1 MFISEPALQSVQV
14 MKANITEGAI
24 MPVLRKW
31 APHSLCLIAPSVLAL
46 GLTAT
51 SVNALTIN
59 PEFSSSIT
67 GAADAASIEGAI
79 NAAIKTVDSLY
90 SNTGTVGI
98 VFTAAAGGNF
108 VAQGSTADYSETY
121 LQYTFLLG
129 LNSIKNPANTT
140 LSTAIANLGTGN
152 KPGAGGSVLVTSA
165 DARVALGLASA
176 TGFYNSSGNFVGG
189 GGQAYDGVIT
199 LNNALPLNFTT
210 KAVTGEYSAITAFEA
225 QINEILGGGGQGSVL
240 NQIPAGGSKTAF
252 PNIGVLDL
260 YRYSAPGVPSF
271 SSANGTY
278 AYFSVDG
285 GNTDIIQFSDNPSE
299 ELGDFSPN
307 GYVQSAVASRGT
319 EPAYTTSSPEF
330 TMMESIGYDP
340 VTATPLPST
349 WTMLLAGFV
358 CLGFMASRGTKN
370 HSVSFGA
377 A

>member
-1 MFISEPALQSVQV
+1 
-14 MKANITEGAI
+14 MKAKITEGMA
-24 MPVLRKW
+24 MSRLRKC
-31 APHSLCLIAPSVLAL
+31 AARSLGLIAPGVLAL

-51 SVNALTIN
+51 SVNALTID

-67 GAADAASIEGAI
+67 EAANAASIEGAI
-79 NAAIKTVDSLY
+79 NTAINTVESLY

-98 VFTAAAGGNF
+98 VFTAGAGNF
-108 VAQGSTADYSETY
+108 VAQSSTYDYSEPY
-121 LQYTFLLG
+121 VEYTSLLG

-140 LSTAIANLGTGN
+140 LSTAIANLGSGN
-152 KPGAGGSVLVTSA
+152 KPGPGGSVLVTSA
-165 DARVALGLASA
+165 DGRVALGVASD
-176 TGFYNSSGNFVGG
+176 TGHYNSSGTFVNA

-199 LNNALPLNFTT
+199 LNTGLPLNFTT
-210 KAVTGEYSAITAFEA
+210 KAVTGEFSAITAFEA

-240 NQIPAGGSKTAF
+240 NQIPAGGSKSAY

-285 GNTDIIQFSDNPSE
+285 GVTNIMQFNDNPNDE
-299 ELGDFSPN
+299 FGDWVLDTCN
-307 GYVQSAVASRGT
+307 IQSAPSASCEGT
-319 EPAYTTSSPEF
+319 EPAYTTSSPDF

-349 WTMLLAGFV
+349 WTMLIAGFV
-358 CLGFMASRGTKN
+358 CLGFMASRGTKD

>member
-1 MFISEPALQSVQV
+1 
-14 MKANITEGAI
+14 MKAKITEGAI
-24 MPVLRKW
+24 MSVLRKC
-31 APHSLCLIAPSVLAL
+31 AARSLSLIAPGVLAL

-51 SVNALTIN
+51 SVSALTIN

-67 GAADAASIEGAI
+67 GAANAASIEGAI
-79 NAAIKTVDSLY
+79 DAAIKTVDSLY

-98 VFTAAAGGNF
+98 VFTAGAGNF
-108 VAQGSTADYSETY
+108 VALSQTYDYSESY
-121 LQYTFLLG
+121 FEYTSLLG

-140 LSTAIANLGTGN
+140 LSTAIANIETSN
-152 KPGAGGSVLVTSA
+152 KPGPGGSVLVTSA
-165 DARVALGLASA
+165 DARVALGVASD
-176 TGFYNSSGNFVGG
+176 TGHYNSSGTFVST

-199 LNNALPLNFTT
+199 LNTSIPLNFTT
-210 KAVTGEYSAITAFEA
+210 KPVAGEYSAIAAFEA

-240 NQIPAGGSKTAF
+240 NQIPTGGSRVAY

-260 YRYSAPGVPSF
+260 YRYSSPGMPSF
-271 SSANGTY
+271 SSGPGTY

-285 GNTDIIQFSDNPSE
+285 GATDIIQFNDNPDY
-299 ELGDFSPN
+299 ELGDWAL
-307 GYVQSAVASRGT
+307 GTCYVQSAVPCQGT

-349 WTMLLAGFV
+349 WTMLIAGFV
-358 CLGFMASRGTKN
+358 GLGLMASRGTKN
-370 HSVSFGA
+370 NSVSFGA

>member
-1 MFISEPALQSVQV
+1 
-14 MKANITEGAI
+14 
-24 MPVLRKW
+24 MPVLRKC
-31 APHSLCLIAPSVLAL
+31 AARSLCLMAPGVLAL

-51 SVNALTIN
+51 SVNALTID

-67 GAADAASIEGAI
+67 GAPNAASIEGAI
-79 NAAIKTVDSLY
+79 NTAINTVESLY

-98 VFTAAAGGNF
+98 VFTTGAGNF

-121 LQYTFLLG
+121 LQYTALLG
-129 LNSIKNPANTT
+129 LNSINNPANTT
-140 LSTAIANLGTGN
+140 LSTAIANVGSGN
-152 KPGAGGSVLVTSA
+152 KPGPGGSVLVTSA

-176 TGFYNSSGNFVGG
+176 TGFYNSSGTFVSA

-199 LNNALPLNFTT
+199 LNTGLSLNYTT
-210 KAVTGEYSAITAFEA
+210 TAVSGQYSAITAFEA

-240 NQIPAGGSKTAF
+240 NEIPAGGSKANF
-252 PNIGVLDL
+252 PNVGVLDL

-271 SSANGTY
+271 SSASGTY

-285 GNTDIIQFSDNPSE
+285 GNTDIMQFNNNASYD
-299 ELGDFSPN
+299 LGDWVIGTCN
-307 GYVQSAVASRGT
+307 VQSAAPCDGT

-349 WTMLLAGFV
+349 WTMLIAGFV
-358 CLGFMASRGTKN
+358 GLGCFAYRGSKKN
-370 HSVSFGA
+370 A
-377 A
+377 AALLAA

>member
-1 MFISEPALQSVQV
+1 MEA
-14 MKANITEGAI
+14 KITERAI

-31 APHSLCLIAPSVLAL
+31 AVHSLSLMAPGVLAL

-79 NAAIKTVDSLY
+79 NTAINTVESLY

-98 VFTAAAGGNF
+98 VFTAGAGNF
-108 VAQGSTADYSETY
+108 VAQSSTYDYSEPY
-121 LQYTFLLG
+121 VEYTSLLG

-140 LSTAIANLGTGN
+140 LSTAIANLGSGN
-152 KPGAGGSVLVTSA
+152 KPGPGGSVLVTSA
-165 DARVALGLASA
+165 DARVALGLASD
-176 TGFYNSSGNFVGG
+176 TGHYNSSGSFVSA
-189 GGQAYDGVIT
+189 GGQAYDGVVT
-199 LNNALPLNFTT
+199 LNTGIPLNFTT
-210 KAVTGEYSAITAFEA
+210 KAVAGEYSAIAAFEA

-240 NQIPAGGSKTAF
+240 NQIPAGGSKSAF

-271 SSANGTY
+271 SSATGTF

-285 GNTDIIQFSDNPSE
+285 GVTDIMQFSDNSDE
-299 ELGDFSPN
+299 ELGDWAL
-307 GYVQSAVASRGT
+307 GTCDVQSAVPCKGT

-349 WTMLLAGFV
+349 WTMLIAGFV
-358 CLGFMASRGTKN
+358 GLGFFAYRGSKKN
-370 HSVSFGA
+370 A
-377 A
+377 AVLSAA

>member
-1 MFISEPALQSVQV
+1 
-14 MKANITEGAI
+14 MKVKIAEGAI
-24 MPVLRKW
+24 MPVLKW
-31 APHSLCLIAPSVLAL
+31 AAHSLSLIGPGVLAL

-67 GAADAASIEGAI
+67 GAADAASIESAI

-98 VFTAAAGGNF
+98 VFTAGAGNF
-108 VAQGSTADYSETY
+108 VALSQTYDYSEAY
-121 LQYTFLLG
+121 SQYTSLLG

-140 LSTAIANLGTGN
+140 LSTAIANLASGN
-152 KPGAGGSVLVTSA
+152 KPGPGGSVLVTSA
-165 DARVALGLASA
+165 DARVALGVASD
-176 TGFYNSSGNFVGG
+176 TGHFNSSGSFVSA

-199 LNNALPLNFTT
+199 LNTGIPLNFTT
-210 KAVTGEYSAITAFEA
+210 KPVAGEFSAIAAFEA
-225 QINEILGGGGQGSVL
+225 QINQILGGGGQGSVL
-240 NQIPAGGSKTAF
+240 NEIPAGGSKTAF

-271 SSANGTY
+271 SSAPGTT
-278 AYFSVDG
+278 AYLSVDG
-285 GNTDIIQFSDNPSE
+285 GITDIMQFNDNPNYD
-299 ELGDFSPN
+299 LGDWAVGTCN
-307 GYVQSAVASRGT
+307 VQSAVPCEGT

-349 WTMLLAGFV
+349 WTMLIAGFV
-358 CLGFMASRGTKN
+358 CLGFFAYRGSKK
-370 HSVSFGA
+370 SA
-377 A
+377 AAVLA

>member
-1 MFISEPALQSVQV
+1 MSR
-14 MKANITEGAI
+14 
-24 MPVLRKW
+24 LRKC
-31 APHSLCLIAPSVLAL
+31 AARSLSLIAPGVLAL

-51 SVNALTIN
+51 SVNALTID

-67 GAADAASIEGAI
+67 GAANAASIEGAI
-79 NAAIKTVDSLY
+79 STAINTVESLY

-98 VFTAAAGGNF
+98 VFTTGTGNF
-108 VAQGSTADYSETY
+108 VAQSSTADYSESY
-121 LQYTFLLG
+121 VQYTSLLG
-129 LNSIKNPANTT
+129 LNSINNPANTT
-140 LSTAIANLGTGN
+140 LSTAIANLGSGN
-152 KPGAGGSVLVTSA
+152 KPGPGGSVLVTSA
-165 DARVALGLASA
+165 GARVALGLASA
-176 TGFYNSSGNFVGG
+176 TGFYNSSGTFVSA

-199 LNNALPLNFTT
+199 LNTGLSLNYTT
-210 KAVTGEYSAITAFEA
+210 TAVAGQFSAIAAFEA

-240 NQIPAGGSKTAF
+240 NQIPAGGSKTAY

-285 GNTDIIQFSDNPSE
+285 GVTDIMQFNDNPNDE
-299 ELGDFSPN
+299 FGDWALGTCD
-307 GYVQSAVASRGT
+307 VQSVPTVSCEGT

-349 WTMLLAGFV
+349 WTMLIAGFV
-358 CLGFMASRGTKN
+358 GLGLMASRGTKKN
-370 HSVSFGA
+370 SVSFGA